1 MEIGDKTFK
10 YTADVT
16 NGILNQQT
24 NESSKTKTAAE
35 MNSLGKDTFL
45 TLLVTQ
51 MQNQDPLEPTK
62 DTEWVSQLATYSSL
76 EEMQNMN
83 KTLTNSQALNL
94 VGQTVIIQT
103 KDSAGDY
110 KSITGMVD
118 FVTIKDNNALL
129 SVGGTLYSMDEL
141 VSIVDKTYIDN
152 KAEELSEEETAND

>member
-16 NGILNQQT
+16 NGILNQQS
-24 NESSKTKTAAE
+24 NEDKKTKTAAE

-83 KTLTNSQALNL
+83 RTLTNSQALNL

-103 KDSAGDY
+103 KDTAGDY
-110 KSITGMVD
+110 KTVTGEVD
-118 FVTIKDNNALL
+118 FVNIKDNKAML
-129 SVGGTLYSMDEL
+129 SVGGTLYSMEEV
-141 VSIVDKTYIDN
+141 VSIVDKTYIEN
-152 KAEELSEEETAND
+152 EEAKKSEEEG

>member
-16 NGILNQQT
+16 NGILNQQS
-24 NESSKTKTAAE
+24 NEDKKTKTAAE

-83 KTLTNSQALNL
+83 RTLTNSQALNL

-103 KDSAGDY
+103 KDVAGDY
-110 KSITGMVD
+110 KTVTGEVD
-118 FVTIKDNNALL
+118 FVNIKDNKAML
-129 SVGGTLYSMDEL
+129 SVGGTLYSMEEV
-141 VSIVDKTYIDN
+141 VSIVDKTYIEN
-152 KAEELSEEETAND
+152 EEAKKSEEEG

>member
-16 NGILNQQT
+16 NGILNQQS
-24 NESSKTKTAAE
+24 NEDKKVKTAAE
-35 MNSLGKDTFL
+35 LNSLGKDTFL

-83 KTLTNSQALNL
+83 RTLTNSQALNL

-103 KDSAGDY
+103 KDAAGDY
-110 KSITGMVD
+110 KTVTGEVD
-118 FVTIKDNNALL
+118 FVNIKDNKAML
-129 SVGGTLYSMDEL
+129 SVGGTLYSMEEV
-141 VSIVDKTYIDN
+141 VSIVDKTYIEN
-152 KAEELSEEETAND
+152 EEAKKIEEEG

>member
-16 NGILNQQT
+16 NGILNQQS
-24 NESSKTKTAAE
+24 NEDKKVKTAAE

-83 KTLTNSQALNL
+83 RTLTNSQALNL

-103 KDSAGDY
+103 KDAAGDY
-110 KSITGMVD
+110 KTVTGEVD
-118 FVTIKDNNALL
+118 FVNIKDNKAML
-129 SVGGTLYSMDEL
+129 SVGGTLYSMEEV
-141 VSIVDKTYIDN
+141 VSIVDKTYIEN
-152 KAEELSEEETAND
+152 EEAKKIEEEG

>member
-16 NGILNQQT
+16 NGILNQQS
-24 NESSKTKTAAE
+24 NEDKKTKTAAE

-76 EEMQNMN
+76 E
-83 KTLTNSQALNL
+83 
-94 VGQTVIIQT
+94 QTVIIQT
-103 KDSAGDY
+103 KDTAGDY
-110 KSITGMVD
+110 KTITGEVD
-118 FVTIKDNNALL
+118 FVNIKDHKALL
-129 SVGGTLYSMDEL
+129 SVQGTLYSMDEV
-141 VSIVDKTYIDN
+141 VSIVDRNYIEN
-152 KAEELSEEETAND
+152 KEAEAGNEGAETVNTEE